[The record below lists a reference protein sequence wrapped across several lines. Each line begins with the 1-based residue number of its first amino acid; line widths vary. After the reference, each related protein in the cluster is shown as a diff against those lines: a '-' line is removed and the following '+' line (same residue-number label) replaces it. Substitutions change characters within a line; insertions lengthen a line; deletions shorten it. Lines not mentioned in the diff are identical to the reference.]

1 MKKGFTLLFL
11 FTMALSFGQTN
22 LYEHPNFKRVA
33 ETHQTIAILPFKA
46 IVKLRPKQMKDM
58 SEEQLKKMEADEG
71 LAVQNALHSWFLK
84 RKKQG
89 KTDKDVQEPSRTNA
103 LLKKNEIDMST
114 IDAYTLEELA
124 ALLGVDAVISGTL
137 KTNKPMSE
145 GASAALGLLVGF
157 WGSTNSGTL
166 EMSVNDGKTG
176 DLMWKYEKKLG
187 RSMGSDTDTVIN
199 ALMRK
204 ASRRLTYMKK

>member
-1 MKKGFTLLFL
+1 
-11 FTMALSFGQTN
+11 
-22 LYEHPNFKRVA
+22 
-33 ETHQTIAILPFKA
+33 
-46 IVKLRPKQMKDM
+46 
-58 SEEQLKKMEADEG
+58 
-71 LAVQNALHSWFLK
+71 
-84 RKKQG
+84 
-89 KTDKDVQEPSRTNA
+89 
-103 LLKKNEIDMST
+103 
-114 IDAYTLEELA
+114 
-124 ALLGVDAVISGTL
+124 
-137 KTNKPMSE
+137 MSE